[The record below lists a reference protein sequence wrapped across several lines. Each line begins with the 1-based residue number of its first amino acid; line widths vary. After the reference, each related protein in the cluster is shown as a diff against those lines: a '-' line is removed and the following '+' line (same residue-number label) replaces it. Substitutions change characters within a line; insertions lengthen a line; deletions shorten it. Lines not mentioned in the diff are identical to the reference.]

1 MWNEAK
7 IAQGVESTPSDTRMA
22 MELMKKKE
30 EEEVGEEPV
39 SPTGQYF
46 NSSVLSVSVLSVLE
60 FQVPI
65 DDSPTVSLLNDVF
78 LPINPRFASVM
89 VLDKNGVK
97 QWKRVKVNLKDH
109 INIPIFPP
117 PTGDSG
123 ELYDEQFDNYLTKIA
138 MEELPQSRPLWEI
151 HLIKYPTRNAAGHV
165 VFKLHHAMGDG
176 FSMMGALLSCLQRA
190 DDPSLPL
197 TFPKVRMNVNGREEE
212 DEKKNKEG
220 VMKSVPRILT
230 GFCNTILDFGW
241 SLLKSSF
248 VEDDRS
254 PIRSGDDGVEFRP
267 VTITTITFSL
277 DQIKQIKSNLQVT
290 VNDVITGIIFL
301 GTRLYMKETGHEN
314 ELNKSNSKST
324 ALVLLNTRN
333 VSGYT
338 SVEEMIKPNITD
350 TKWGNQFG
358 FLHVS
363 VPELG
368 PSDSSNPINFVFK
381 AQQVILRK
389 RNSAAVFLT
398 GKLLDTSRKYRGP
411 EATARYIHSTLKNS
425 SMTVSNMIGPIEQ
438 MALANDPCSGIYFMV
453 VGVPQ
458 SLTITMVSYM
468 GNLRVAVGTEK
479 GYIDSKKYKSCIQ
492 NAFHMMFKAA
502 VKSASQPPNYI

>member
-1 MWNEAK
+1 
-7 IAQGVESTPSDTRMA
+7 MA

-277 DQIKQIKSNLQVT
+277 DQIKQIKSNLQV
-290 VNDVITGIIFL
+290 
-301 GTRLYMKETGHEN
+301 
-314 ELNKSNSKST
+314 
-324 ALVLLNTRN
+324 
-333 VSGYT
+333 
-338 SVEEMIKPNITD
+338 MIKPNITD

-502 VKSASQPPNYI
+502 VKSASQPPNYL